1 MRSGPSAAT
10 AYALL
15 AFATLLWAGN
25 AVASKV
31 AVGLVSPQALVALRW
46 SIALT
51 AIALLA
57 GRETWAHRRALLAHW
72 PLILLMGG
80 VGYTGFN
87 ALTYEAGALTSA
99 VNLSLIEGTIPVL
112 VLLLNFVVRGVAV
125 RGGQLVGAAI
135 TLAGVV
141 LVASH
146 GDLARL
152 RALDVNRGDLLV
164 LLACLFYA
172 GYTIALPLRPA
183 VPGLAFFAAMA
194 IAAWAT
200 SVPLLLGEWASGRVL
215 WPGAAGWALIAFTAL
230 GPSLVAQLAYMR
242 GVETIGP
249 NRAGLFNNL
258 VPAFGAILAVGL
270 VGEPFGLVE
279 AAALALVLGGIAVAE
294 MSGRR
299 KTA

>member
-1 MRSGPSAAT
+1 MRAGPSAAV
-10 AYALL
+10 AYVLL
-15 AFATLLWAGN
+15 AFAALLWAGN

-51 AIALLA
+51 AIALMA
-57 GRETWAHRRALLAHW
+57 GRETWTHRRALLARW
-72 PLILLMGG
+72 PMILLMGG
-80 VGYTGFN
+80 LGYTGFN

-112 VLLLNFVVRGVAV
+112 VLALNLLVRGVTV
-125 RGGQLVGAAI
+125 RPGQILGSAI
-135 TLAGVV
+135 TLSGVV

-152 RALDVNRGDLLV
+152 AALDLNHGDLLV

-172 GYTIALPLRPA
+172 GYTIALPSRPA
-183 VPGLAFFAAMA
+183 VPALAFFAAMA
-194 IAAWAT
+194 VAAWAT
-200 SVPLLLGEWASGRVL
+200 SMPLLIGEWASGRVL
-215 WPGAAGWALIAFTAL
+215 WPGAAGWGLIAFTAL

-258 VPAFGAILAVGL
+258 VPVFGAILAVGL
-270 VGEPFGLVE
+270 VGEPFGAVE
-279 AAALALVLGGIAVAE
+279 AVALALVLGGIAVAE
-294 MSGRR
+294 FFGR
-299 KTA
+299 KAV

>member
-1 MRSGPSAAT
+1 VSGGRSAAA

-15 AFATLLWAGN
+15 AFATFLWAGN

-51 AIALLA
+51 AIAAMA
-57 GRETWAHRRALLAHW
+57 GRETWTHRRTLWAHW

-112 VLLLNFVVRGVAV
+112 VLVLNFLTRGVAV
-125 RGGQLVGAAI
+125 RGGQIVGAAI

-152 RALDVNRGDLLV
+152 RALDFNRGDLLV

-194 IAAWAT
+194 VAAWAT
-200 SVPLLLGEWASGRVL
+200 SVPLLVGEWAAGRVL
-215 WPGAAGWALIAFTAL
+215 WPGPAGWALIAFTAL
-230 GPSLVAQLAYMR
+230 GPSLLAQLAYMR

-279 AAALALVLGGIAVAE
+279 ASALALVLGGIAVAE

>member
-1 MRSGPSAAT
+1 MRDGRSAAA

-51 AIALLA
+51 AIALVA
-57 GRETWAHRRALLAHW
+57 GRETWAHRRTLLAHW
-72 PLILLMGG
+72 PMILLMGG

-112 VLLLNFVVRGVAV
+112 VLVLNFLVRGVSV
-125 RGGQLVGAAI
+125 RPGQILGSAI

-152 RALDVNRGDLLV
+152 AALDVNRGDLLV

-172 GYTIALPLRPA
+172 GYTIALPSRPA
-183 VPGLAFFAAMA
+183 VPALAFFAAMA
-194 IAAWAT
+194 VAAWAT
-200 SVPLLLGEWASGRVL
+200 SMPLLIGEWASGRIL

-258 VPAFGAILAVGL
+258 VPVFGAMLAVGL
-270 VGEPFGLVE
+270 VGESFGVVE

-294 MSGRR
+294 FFGR
-299 KTA
+299 KAA